1 MNKDMSNTLTISKI
15 GRHFPSSKLR
25 YSWSFSLDS
34 IQHSLVLTV
43 SRISCIYRLEL
54 DGTLISKVKDWHS
67 VRQSF
72 EFSLRSHQ
80 LLVSNLGRPKLD
92 FQLFIDGQTVSTD
105 QDQVGL
111 NFNNCLTEQGI
122 FSPMTVENKTCHS
135 DFENEEKQTVSPPL
149 ISEFQLNVAFVD
161 KEGQGI
167 LNAQSEFHSL
177 PHSPSDFSKIEEPIL
192 VRSSKSDIEPSSIH
206 GVTELDIPV
215 PESFDDP
222 FTETLL
228 ENVDPIFVDT
238 RFGPSLCPSIPELY
252 RTGIAKYPME
262 MSGNCFSPTKRLDS
276 PRKRLDTPRR
286 RLDSPR
292 KRLDSPRKRLDSPT
306 KKLRYY
312 CRTNSVLPIEMGSQG
327 EDWIQAKKISSP
339 FVEPSLLKSMY
350 C

>member
-1 MNKDMSNTLTISKI
+1 MSHTLTISKI
-15 GRHFPSSKLR
+15 GRHFPSSKFR

-34 IQHSLVLTV
+34 TQHSLVLTV

-72 EFSLRSHQ
+72 EFSLRSHL

-92 FQLFIDGQTVSTD
+92 FQLFIDGQNASAD
-105 QDQVGL
+105 QDQVD
-111 NFNNCLTEQGI
+111 FNINNILTEQGVY
-122 FSPMTVENKTCHS
+122 SPMTIENKIYHS
-135 DFENEEKQTVSPPL
+135 DSENEEKQTISPPL
-149 ISEFQLNVAFVD
+149 VSEFQLNVAFVD

-177 PHSPSDFSKIEEPIL
+177 PQSPSDFSKSEGPIL
-192 VRSSKSDIEPSSIH
+192 LRPSKSDIEPSSIH
-206 GVTELDIPV
+206 GVTELDIPI
-215 PESFDDP
+215 PDSFDDP
-222 FTETLL
+222 FIETLL

-252 RTGIAKYPME
+252 RAGGSRYPME
-262 MSGNCFSPTKRLDS
+262 MSENCFSPKKRQDS
-276 PRKRLDTPRR
+276 PRKRQE
-286 RLDSPR
+286 
-292 KRLDSPRKRLDSPT
+292 SPRKRLDSPT
-306 KKLRYY
+306 KRYRYY

-339 FVEPSLLKSMY
+339 FVEPSLLRSMY